1 MDIKDFDEWAAL
13 ARTDP
18 EAFEQR
24 RREAIEAYIASVPE
38 EHRQRLRGVQ
48 FRVDMERARAS
59 NPLSATIRISN
70 MMWSAFGEL
79 REALNQAAHGAPA
92 GAAAGAGEAPRAAQV
107 IPFSPR
113 PPR

>member
-13 ARTDP
+13 AKADP

-24 RREAIEAYIASVPE
+24 RKEAIEAFIASTPE
-38 EHRQRLRGVQ
+38 EHQQRLRGVQ

-70 MMWSAFGEL
+70 MMWTAFGEL
-79 REALNQAAHGAPA
+79 RENLNRVANGEGDTASAPPEPVRSA
-92 GAAAGAGEAPRAAQV
+92 EVLPFQPR
-107 IPFSPR
+107 R
-113 PPR
+113 T

>member
-13 ARTDP
+13 AKSDP

-24 RREAIEAYIASVPE
+24 RREAIETYIAAAPA
-38 EHRQRLRGVQ
+38 EHQQRLRGVQ

-79 REALNQAAHGAPA
+79 RESLDQVVNGTVTA
-92 GAAAGAGEAPRAAQV
+92 GAAAPTDVPRNAEV
-107 IPFSPR
+107 IPFQARAPR
-113 PPR
+113 

>member
-13 ARTDP
+13 AKTDP

-24 RREAIEAYIASVPE
+24 RREAIEAYIAEAPA
-38 EHRQRLRGVQ
+38 EHQQRLRGVQ

-70 MMWSAFGEL
+70 LMWSAFGEL
-79 REALNQAAHGAPA
+79 RETLNNVVN
-92 GAAAGAGEAPRAAQV
+92 GAAEHAGPSAIETPRTAEVIRFQPRAPR
-107 IPFSPR
+107 
-113 PPR
+113 

>member
-24 RREAIEAYIASVPE
+24 RRDAIESYIATVPE
-38 EHRQRLRGVQ
+38 EYRQRLRGVQ

-79 REALNQAAHGAPA
+79 RDALNQAANGDASPVQQ
-92 GAAAGAGEAPRAAQV
+92 EPRRAAEI
-107 IPFSPR
+107 IPFAARQPR
-113 PPR
+113 

>member
-13 ARTDP
+13 AKTDP

-24 RREAIEAYIASVPE
+24 RQAAIDDFIGTAPE
-38 EHRQRLRGVQ
+38 EYRQRLRGLQ

-70 MMWSAFGEL
+70 MMWSAFGEM
-79 REALNQAAHGAPA
+79 REALNRAANGPEVRPA
-92 GAAAGAGEAPRAAQV
+92 GPQDLHQAQ
-107 IPFSPR
+107 ILPFSPR
-113 PPR
+113 KV